1 MLPKRLF
8 SWFGASFPLVLF
20 WLAAAT
26 PITFAHGSTQ
36 VGPYNLV
43 VGWVN
48 EPPIVGERNA
58 ILLIVTEDATG
69 EPVVGVEAT
78 LDAEVIYGAKTFS
91 GNLNPTTT
99 PGEYTLELIPTVRGQ
114 FNLHLSGTIGETEVE
129 LTTEPEEVFAA
140 ARLQFPEAPPD
151 TLALTEQITTLTD
164 ELQQARTLALAGIG
178 LGFIGLVLG
187 LIGLWRR
194 K

>member
-8 SWFGASFPLVLF
+8 SWFGASFLLVLF

-129 LTTEPEEVFAA
+129 WTTKPEDVFAA

-164 ELQQARTLALAGIG
+164 ELQQTRTLALAGIG

>member
-8 SWFGASFPLVLF
+8 SWFGTSFLLVLL

-26 PITFAHGSTQ
+26 PTIFAHGSTQ

-58 ILLIVTEDATG
+58 ILLIITEDATG

-78 LDAEVIYGAKTFS
+78 LDAEILYGAKTFS

-151 TLALTEQITTLTD
+151 TLALTEQINTLTTA
-164 ELQQARTLALAGIG
+164 LQQTRTLALAGIG
-178 LGFIGLVLG
+178 VGIIGLVLG
-187 LIGLWRR
+187 LLGLWRR

>member
-8 SWFGASFPLVLF
+8 SWFGASFLLVLF

-151 TLALTEQITTLTD
+151 TLALTEQI
-164 ELQQARTLALAGIG
+164 
-178 LGFIGLVLG
+178 
-187 LIGLWRR
+187 RR
-194 K
+194 

>member
-8 SWFGASFPLVLF
+8 PWLSAGFLLALL

-26 PITFAHGSTQ
+26 PTTFAHGSTT

-48 EPPIVGERNA
+48 EPPLVGERNA
-58 ILLIVTEDATG
+58 LLLIVTEAATG

-91 GNLNPTTT
+91 GNLNPSTI
-99 PGEYTLELIPTVRGQ
+99 PGEYTLDLIPTVRGQ
-114 FNLHLSGTIGETEVE
+114 FNLRLSGTIGETAVE

-140 ARLQFPEAPPD
+140 ARLQFPEALPD
-151 TLALTEQITTLTD
+151 ALALNQQITTLTT
-164 ELQQARTLALAGIG
+164 ELQQARTLAFVAIGIG
-178 LGFIGLVLG
+178 VVGFGLGLVSL
-187 LIGLWRR
+187 LR
-194 K
+194 KK

>member
-8 SWFGASFPLVLF
+8 SWFGASFLLVLL

>member
-8 SWFGASFPLVLF
+8 SWFGASFLLVLF

-140 ARLQFPEAPPD
+140 ARLQFPEPEPD
-151 TLALTEQITTLTD
+151 SFVLQEQSTILENQLQRTRSLAFV
-164 ELQQARTLALAGIG
+164 GIG
-178 LGFIGLVLG
+178 LGVLG
-187 LIGLWRR
+187 LVVGIVGGFR
-194 K
+194 KR

>member
-1 MLPKRLF
+1 MLPKRLY
-8 SWFGASFPLVLF
+8 SWFGASFLLVLL

-78 LDAEVIYGAKTFS
+78 LDAEILYGAKTFS

-151 TLALTEQITTLTD
+151 TLALTEQINTLTTA
-164 ELQQARTLALAGIG
+164 LQQTRTLALAGIG
-178 LGFIGLVLG
+178 VGIIGLVLG
-187 LIGLWRR
+187 LLGLWRR

>member
-8 SWFGASFPLVLF
+8 SWFGASFLLVLF

-151 TLALTEQITTLTD
+151 TLTLTEQITTLTD
-164 ELQQARTLALAGIG
+164 ELQQTRTLAFAGIG
-178 LGFIGLVLG
+178 VGFIGLVLG

>member
-8 SWFGASFPLVLF
+8 SWFGASFLLVLF

>member
-1 MLPKRLF
+1 MLSRRVLTLILSGF
-8 SWFGASFPLVLF
+8 MLAWIWLV
-20 WLAAAT
+20 T
-26 PITFAHGSTQ
+26 VTTIFAHGSTKI
-36 VGPYNLV
+36 GPYDLV

-91 GNLNPTTT
+91 GNLDPTTI
-99 PGEYTLELIPTVRGQ
+99 PGEYTLDLIPTVRGQ
-114 FNLHLSGTIGETEVE
+114 FNLRLSGTIGETEVE

-151 TLALTEQITTLTD
+151 TLALNEQIITLTGQ
-164 ELQQARTLALAGIG
+164 LQQARTLAFVGIG
-178 LGFIGLVLG
+178 TGVLG
-187 LIGLWRR
+187 LGLGLVSLLR
-194 K
+194 KK